1 LIDNSRGDK
10 SVLVIGAG
18 IVGMV
23 SACFLQ
29 REGYDVAV
37 IDPDP
42 PGEGASFGNAGCLNG
57 SSVVPVAMPGV
68 LSQVPRWLLDPEG
81 PLAIRW
87 RYLPALAPWLF
98 RFVRASGRDKVEA
111 QAKALRPLLSQSV
124 DDTRSLAKEA
134 GADGLVHRFGHLF
147 AYRSEAAFQKD
158 SVAMRLRQANG
169 ITIEDLSA
177 DELRQLEPHLS
188 RDYVRGRLI
197 SENGHCSNPQRLVT
211 SLAELLVRK
220 GGEIRRE
227 RAVDFVIEDG
237 RVTGV
242 RTDAGVRPASHVVI
256 AAGAFSKPLAARLGD
271 KVPLD
276 TERGYHMMIRDPE
289 VMPRIPTMSVDD
301 KFVVTPMETGLRFA
315 GTVEFAGLDAPPD
328 WSRARVLLKQGL
340 AMYPGLARDVPDE
353 RLSQW
358 MGFRP
363 SMPDSLPVIGPASR
377 AGNAFYAFG
386 HGHIGFAGAAMTG
399 RIIAAL
405 VSGKPPPIDAAPFS
419 ATRW

>member
-1 LIDNSRGDK
+1 VIDK
-10 SVLVIGAG
+10 SMDDKTVLVIGAG
-18 IVGMV
+18 IVGV
-23 SACFLQ
+23 ASACFLQ
-29 REGYDVAV
+29 RAGYDVAV

-98 RFVRASGRDKVEA
+98 RFVRASTRENVEA
-111 QAKALRPLLSQSV
+111 QAKALRPLLSQAV
-124 DDTRSLAKEA
+124 DDYRSLVQDA
-134 GADGLVHRFGHLF
+134 GAEGLVHRLGHLF
-147 AYRSEAAFQKD
+147 AYRSEATFQKD
-158 SVAMRLRQANG
+158 SAAMRLREANG
-169 ITIEDLSA
+169 IAIEDLSA

-197 SENGHCSNPQRLVT
+197 SENGHCSNPLRLVT
-211 SLAELLVRK
+211 SLAELLVRN

-227 RAVDFVIEDG
+227 RALDFVIEDG

-242 RTDAGVRPASHVVI
+242 RTDAGVRPTSCVVI
-256 AAGAFSKPLAARLGD
+256 AAGAFSKPLAAKLGD
-271 KVPLD
+271 NVPLD
-276 TERGYHMMIRDPE
+276 TERGYHVMIRDPE

-328 WSRARVLLKQGL
+328 WNRARVLLKQGL
-340 AMYPGLARDVPDE
+340 AMYPGLARDVPEE
-353 RLSQW
+353 RLSKW

-363 SMPDSLPVIGPASR
+363 SMPDSLPVIGPATR
-377 AGNAFYAFG
+377 AANAFYAFG

-399 RIIAAL
+399 RVIADL
-405 VSGKPPPIDAAPFS
+405 VSGKPPSIDAAPFS

>member
-1 LIDNSRGDK
+1 MIDKSTGDK
-10 SVLVIGAG
+10 TVLVIGAG
-18 IVGMV
+18 VVGV
-23 SACFLQ
+23 ASACFLRRQ
-29 REGYDVAV
+29 GYRVALV
-37 IDPDP
+37 DPDP
-42 PGEGASFGNAGCLNG
+42 PGHGASFGNAGCLNG

-98 RFVRASGRDKVEA
+98 RFVRASSRDRVEA
-111 QAKALRPLLSQSV
+111 QARALRPLVSQTV
-124 DDTRSLAKEA
+124 DDYRSLVREA
-134 GADGLVHRFGHLF
+134 GADGLIHRLGHLF
-147 AYRSEAAFQKD
+147 AYRSDASYQKD
-158 SVAMRLRQANG
+158 FAAMRLREANG
-169 ITIEDLSA
+169 IAVDDLPA

-197 SENGHCSNPQRLVT
+197 SENGHCSNPLRLVT
-211 SLAELLVRK
+211 SLAELLVRN

-227 RAVDFVIEDG
+227 RALDFVVEEG

-256 AAGAFSKPLAARLGD
+256 AAGAFSKPLAAKLGD

-276 TERGYHMMIRDPE
+276 TERGYHVMIRDPE
-289 VMPRIPTMSVDD
+289 VSPRVPTMSVDD

-315 GTVEFAGLDAPPD
+315 GTVEFAGLGAPPD
-328 WSRARVLLKQGL
+328 WNRAQVLLKQGL
-340 AMYPGLARDVPDE
+340 AMYPGLARDVPEE
-353 RLSQW
+353 RLSRW

-363 SMPDSLPVIGPASR
+363 SMPDSLPVIGPATR
-377 AGNAFYAFG
+377 VANAFYAFG
-386 HGHIGFAGAAMTG
+386 HGHIGLAAAAMTG
-399 RIIAAL
+399 RVIADL
-405 VSGKPPPIDAAPFS
+405 VAGKPPPIDTAPFS

>member
-1 LIDNSRGDK
+1 MIDK
-10 SVLVIGAG
+10 SGDDKTVLVIGAG
-18 IVGMV
+18 IVGV
-23 SACFLQ
+23 ASACFLQ
-29 REGYDVAV
+29 RAGYDVAV

-42 PGEGASFGNAGCLNG
+42 PGQGASFGNAGCLNG

-68 LSQVPRWLLDPEG
+68 LSQVPRWLLDPDG

-87 RYLPALAPWLF
+87 RYLPVLAPWLF
-98 RFVRASGRDKVEA
+98 HFVRAGTREKVEA
-111 QAKALRPLLSQSV
+111 QARALRPLVSQSV
-124 DDTRSLAKEA
+124 DDYRSLAREA
-134 GADGLVHRFGHLF
+134 GADKLVHRLGHLF
-147 AYRSEAAFQKD
+147 AYRSDATFEKD
-158 SVAMRLRQANG
+158 LPAMRLREANG
-169 ITIEDLSA
+169 IAIEELSG

-211 SLAELLVRK
+211 SLAELLVRN

-227 RAVDFVIEDG
+227 RALDFVVEDG

-242 RTDAGVRPASHVVI
+242 RTDAGIRPTSHVVI

-271 KVPLD
+271 NVPLD
-276 TERGYHMMIRDPE
+276 TERGYHVMIRDPE

-340 AMYPGLARDVPDE
+340 AMYPGLARDVPEE

-377 AGNAFYAFG
+377 AANAFYAFG

-399 RIIAAL
+399 RVIADL
-405 VSGKPPPIDAAPFS
+405 VSGKPPPIDTAPFS

>member
-1 LIDNSRGDK
+1 VIDK
-10 SVLVIGAG
+10 SMDDKTVLVIGAG
-18 IVGMV
+18 IVGV
-23 SACFLQ
+23 ASACFLQ
-29 REGYDVAV
+29 RAGYDVAV

-98 RFVRASGRDKVEA
+98 RFVRASTRENVEA
-111 QAKALRPLLSQSV
+111 QAKALRPLLSQAV
-124 DDTRSLAKEA
+124 DDYRSLVQDA
-134 GADGLVHRFGHLF
+134 GAEGLVHRLGHLF
-147 AYRSEAAFQKD
+147 AYRSEATFQKD
-158 SVAMRLRQANG
+158 SAAMRLREANG
-169 ITIEDLSA
+169 IAIEDLSA

-197 SENGHCSNPQRLVT
+197 SENGHCSNPLRLVT
-211 SLAELLVRK
+211 SLAELLVRN

-227 RAVDFVIEDG
+227 RALDFVIEDG

-242 RTDAGVRPASHVVI
+242 RTDAGVRPTSCVVI
-256 AAGAFSKPLAARLGD
+256 AAGAFSKPLAAKLGD
-271 KVPLD
+271 NVPLD
-276 TERGYHMMIRDPE
+276 TERGYHVMIRDPE

-328 WSRARVLLKQGL
+328 WNRARVLLKQGL
-340 AMYPGLARDVPDE
+340 AMYPGLASDVPEE
-353 RLSQW
+353 RLSKW

-363 SMPDSLPVIGPASR
+363 SMPDSLPVIGPATR
-377 AGNAFYAFG
+377 AANAFYAFG

-399 RIIAAL
+399 RVIADL
-405 VSGKPPPIDAAPFS
+405 VSGKPPSIDATPFS